1 VSFLFVPFFSSVK
14 RKKEPKKEK
23 HMGEKQIMCK
33 KALSSLSFSF
43 CAVFSSLSKEKKR
56 QKKN

>member
-1 VSFLFVPFFSSVK
+1 VK
-14 RKKEPKKEK
+14 RKKKPKKEK